1 MIHVFNRS
9 HYEDILVPTVEEAY
23 SKKFIDERY
32 GHINDFERLLTHNHT
47 TVLKFYLHISPE
59 EQKRRLTERLQNPE
73 KFWKHNDNDRESRA
87 KWDQYVDVYH
97 TIFNKCSDIPW
108 HIIPSDENRWKV
120 YLVAK
125 KIAETLKDMHLA
137 RPDLETQ
144 KFAAIVDNDL
154 GIDNGTGNGNG
165 NGKKK

>member
-9 HYEDILVPTVEEAY
+9 HYEDILVPTVEGIY
-23 SKKFIDERY
+23 SKKYIDERY
-32 GHINDFERLLTHNHT
+32 EHINDFERLLAHNHT

-73 KFWKHNDNDRESRA
+73 KFRKHNDNDRESRA

-97 TIFNKCSDIPW
+97 TIFAKCSDTPW

-137 RPDLETQ
+137 WPDLETQ

-154 GIDNGTGNGNG
+154 GIDNGNGNG